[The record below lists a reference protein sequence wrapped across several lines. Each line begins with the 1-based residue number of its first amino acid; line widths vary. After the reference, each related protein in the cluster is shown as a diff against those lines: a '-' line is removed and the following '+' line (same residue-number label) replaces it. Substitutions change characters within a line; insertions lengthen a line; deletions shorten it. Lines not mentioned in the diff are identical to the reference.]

1 MKIIIVVG
9 ISIALGIICGSGSVY
24 AFNHMPDEWL
34 GTDERGREWQRV
46 KSVVVFGRV
55 EFIEDYDRVVEISR
69 SLSHRF
75 TQDDAYIDD
84 EIRHHARRTLVCAV
98 NIEHMT
104 GKTVNE
110 R

>member
-46 KSVVVFGRV
+46 KSVPW
-55 EFIEDYDRVVEISR
+55 
-69 SLSHRF
+69 
-75 TQDDAYIDD
+75 
-84 EIRHHARRTLVCAV
+84 
-98 NIEHMT
+98 
-104 GKTVNE
+104 
-110 R
+110 